1 MYDIWTDLGSEEMD
15 DPSDDDM
22 SGGSQC
28 LGLSIDDESGQPSGG
43 IGSDGD
49 SSDSDSSA
57 ANFVEPRCK
66 RRMKNF
72 QEGGFIHP
80 SQTKKH
86 SMASERTQ
94 GNIQYWFGSAAV

>member
-1 MYDIWTDLGSEEMD
+1 MCDIRTDLGLEEMD
-15 DPSDDDM
+15 DPNDDDM

-28 LGLSIDDESGQPSGG
+28 LGQSIDEESGQPSGG

-57 ANFVEPRCK
+57 ANVVPRCK
-66 RRMKNF
+66 RRMKGF
-72 QEGGFIHP
+72 QEGGLIHP